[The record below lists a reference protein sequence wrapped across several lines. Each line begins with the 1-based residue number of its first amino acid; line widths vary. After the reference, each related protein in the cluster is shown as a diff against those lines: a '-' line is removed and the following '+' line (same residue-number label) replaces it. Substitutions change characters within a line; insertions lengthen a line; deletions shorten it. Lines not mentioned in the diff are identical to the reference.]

1 MATLKELIA
10 QKEALEKEISATR
23 EKDFRDAIA
32 RVKSI
37 VSEFGLTSAD
47 VFGAGRPARKTG
59 KTGMKV
65 APKYRDPVTGK
76 TWTGRG
82 VAPAWIKDKNRGDF
96 LIR

>member
-10 QKEALEKEISATR
+10 QREALEKEISATR
-23 EKDFRDAIA
+23 QKEYRDAIA

-37 VSEFGLTSAD
+37 VAEFGLSQGD
-47 VFGAGRPARKTG
+47 VFGPGRPARKAG

-65 APKYRDPVTGK
+65 PPKYRDPASGK

-82 VAPAWIKDKNRGDF
+82 VAPNWIKDKNRADF